1 MKASSSILGIKAVIA
16 FVFGLLLLLVPGPLL
31 AIFGIQLDASGLM
44 MTRLVGALDIGVGM
58 MAGYA
63 RDAVDS
69 PLGLGVVLSLLVQ
82 DVIGA
87 IVLLIEEINRVG
99 NAYGW
104 VIFAVNVLF
113 ALAFIYIRFFEY
125 RHMEHAPSPGRA

>member
-1 MKASSSILGIKAVIA
+1 MKASSSILGIKAFVA

-44 MTRLVGALDIGVGM
+44 MTRFAGALDIGVGM
-58 MAGYA
+58 IAAYA
-63 RDAVDS
+63 RDTADS

-87 IVLLIEEINRVG
+87 IVVLIEEINRLG

-104 VIFAVNVLF
+104 VIFVVNVLF
-113 ALAFIYIRFFEY
+113 ALAFLYIRFFDY
-125 RHMEHAPSPGRA
+125 RHVEHAPSPGRV